1 MSVTVEQLQTYVGT
15 KETGTFIDGCLSSA
29 NIMVANKIGAKPVPT
44 SVIDQCV
51 LTVASE
57 LFHRRSAP
65 NGVAQFADIGG
76 NAVRVSRDPLTSIH
90 HILLPFIGY
99 AV

>member
-1 MSVTVEQLQTYVGT
+1 MEQLQAYVGT
-15 KETGTFIDGCLSSA
+15 KETGSFIESCLSSA
-29 NIMVANKIGAKPVPT
+29 NVMISNKIGAKPVPS

-76 NAVRVSRDPLTSIH
+76 NAVRVSRDPMTSVH
-90 HILLPFIGY
+90 QILMPFIGY